1 MIATL
6 SSKGQITI
14 PVSIRELL
22 GIKTG
27 DALDFVPTKS
37 KTIELIPAHTP
48 VHALRGLVSKPKRPV
63 TLAEMDAAIATGGE
77 K

>member
-6 SSKGQITI
+6 SAKGQITI
-14 PVSIRELL
+14 PVSIREFL

-27 DALDFVPTKS
+27 DAIDFVTTKS
-37 KTIELIPAHTP
+37 KTIELIPTHTP

-63 TLAEMDAAIATGGE
+63 TLSEMDAAIATGGE

>member
-14 PVSIRELL
+14 PISIRELL

-27 DALDFVPTKS
+27 DAIDFVTTKS
-37 KTIELIPAHTP
+37 KTIELIPTHTP
-48 VHALRGLVSKPKRPV
+48 VHALRGLISKPKRPV
-63 TLAEMDAAIATGGE
+63 TIAEMDATIATGGE

>member
-48 VHALRGLVSKPKRPV
+48 VHALRGLVSKPKRTV